1 MIINYILKKYDIL
14 MKEKIIIFNSF
25 EDLLITKL
33 FNDINS
39 MSSETKTIF
48 EKSKLFKINMPEN
61 IRDKLLINIKKY
73 YSLKNS
79 IICF

>member
-14 MKEKIIIFNSF
+14 MKEKIIFNSF

-33 FNDINS
+33 FNEINS
-39 MSSETKTIF
+39 MSYETKTIF
-48 EKSKLFKINMPEN
+48 EKSKLFKIKNMPEN

>member
-14 MKEKIIIFNSF
+14 MKEKIIFNSF